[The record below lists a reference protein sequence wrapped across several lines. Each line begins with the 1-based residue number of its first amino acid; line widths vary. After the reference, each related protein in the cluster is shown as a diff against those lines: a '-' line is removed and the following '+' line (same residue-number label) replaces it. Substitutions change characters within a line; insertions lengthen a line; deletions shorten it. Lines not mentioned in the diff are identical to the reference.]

1 MKLCRKKGSLSVHH
15 EQIKLFSFTLIELLV
30 VIAII
35 AILAAILMP
44 ALSSARERG
53 KGITCT
59 NNQKQLALACMNYQE
74 DFNGWY
80 IPIYFRNVTDK
91 AGIDSFIGN
100 PAPMSAANQGI
111 IWPFYIGSHPRRMT
125 GTPRSLGYI
134 KGDISRPRSS
144 SAFVCPSD
152 DNPWRSKSKADGD
165 YNQCYN
171 SYAINRFLGGA
182 ETTGTTN
189 NGIWMNASNWGHH
202 ALKKKPSQT
211 PMFVDR
217 DDFRSSG
224 SRYGYWGHKTTSSV
238 DPGDPEAWR
247 IDATRACPGQ
257 AGARHNG
264 SLSTSFADGH
274 AKLIPTP
281 IPNSH
286 TSEARLFWASTVHLD
301 RTDLN

>member
-1 MKLCRKKGSLSVHH
+1 MAKIFSHCNERVKLR
-15 EQIKLFSFTLIELLV
+15 FTLIELLV

-53 KGITCT
+53 RAATCT

-74 DFNGWY
+74 DYCGWY
-80 IPIYFRNVTDK
+80 IPVYFRNNTDK
-91 AGIDSFIGN
+91 AGKDTFIGN
-100 PAPMSAANQGI
+100 PAPIASANQGV
-111 IWPFYIGSHPRRMT
+111 IWPFYIGTHPRRTT
-125 GTPRSLGYI
+125 GVTKSLKYI
-134 KGDISRPRSS
+134 GGDISRPRSS
-144 SAFVCPSD
+144 SVFVCPSD
-152 DNPWRSKSKADGD
+152 DNPWRNQSKPDGD
-165 YNQCYN
+165 SNQCFN
-171 SYAINRFLGGA
+171 SYALNRFLGGA
-182 ETTGTTN
+182 ETTGDTN

-202 ALKKKPSQT
+202 VLKKKPSQT

-224 SRYGYWGHKTTSSV
+224 SRYSYWGHKTTSTA

-264 SLSTSFADGH
+264 AISTSFADGH
-274 AKLIPTP
+274 AKLIMTP

-286 TSEARLFWASTVHLD
+286 ASEKRLFWASTVDLD
-301 RTDLN
+301 RAELN

>member
-1 MKLCRKKGSLSVHH
+1 MKIFNKDGSLSLHG
-15 EQIKLFSFTLIELLV
+15 EEIKLRSFTLIELLV

-80 IPIYFRNVTDK
+80 IPCYFRNVTDK
-91 AGIDSFIGN
+91 AGTDSFIGN
-100 PAPMSAANQGI
+100 PAPIAGANQGV
-111 IWPFYIGSHPRRMT
+111 IWPFFIGTHPKRAT
-125 GTPRSLGYI
+125 GIPRPPAYI
-134 KGDISRPRSS
+134 KGDISRPGR
-144 SAFVCPSD
+144 AKVFLCPSD
-152 DNPWRSKSKADGD
+152 DNPQRGDKSEGD
-165 YNQCYN
+165 SNQLYN

-247 IDATRACPGQ
+247 IDASRACPGQ

-281 IPNSH
+281 SPNSH
-286 TSEARLFWASTVHLD
+286 TSETRLFWASTGHLD